1 MIKFKDFFKQKQ
13 PKKLKSEMK
22 ARHMHPIGLDPN
34 SHPKHPG
41 RFVPKMHQV
50 KQDNPKLTRMKSGQS
65 KREVLASCDVKQ
77 IIRQFSISPDINNPK
92 KLGNTGIVMR
102 YDQRYKKFIL
112 ESNRDG
118 VEVMTA
124 EGIQRVGVTKI
135 KDNWWKKVSYDG
147 AVSYHN
153 NIDCSESSYHRLDGP
168 AFVESDKS
176 FMSWWVNGERHRLD
190 GPAKIINRGGRVKNV
205 YYIHNEEYTKED
217 FDKYILKF
225 GGAEN
230 TQTALDLLDI

>member
-13 PKKLKSEMK
+13 PKKPKSEMK

-50 KQDNPKLTRMKSGQS
+50 KQENPKLTRMKSGQS

-112 ESNRDG
+112 ESVHKSYGVDNDIENPFFQEGDYVEILINRDDLSLKT
-118 VEVMTA
+118 E
-124 EGIQRVGVTKI
+124 EKI
-135 KDNWWKKVSYDG
+135 KKVIEAHFVYINDNMGIWEYKLEGYDHFWWFGNDLEEVDLKVKDE
-147 AVSYHN
+147 N
-153 NIDCSESSYHRLDGP
+153 
-168 AFVESDKS
+168 DK
-176 FMSWWVNGERHRLD
+176 
-190 GPAKIINRGGRVKNV
+190 P
-205 YYIHNEEYTKED
+205 
-217 FDKYILKF
+217 
-225 GGAEN
+225 
-230 TQTALDLLDI
+230 TAANLLDI